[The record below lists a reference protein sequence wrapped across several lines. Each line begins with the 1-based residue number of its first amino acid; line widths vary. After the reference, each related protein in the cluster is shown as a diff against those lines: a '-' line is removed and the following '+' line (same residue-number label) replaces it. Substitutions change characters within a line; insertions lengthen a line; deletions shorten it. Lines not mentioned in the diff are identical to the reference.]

1 MQQPGF
7 AYGDQIAL
15 PADGLHALGAGAI
28 DKRREPEILA
38 LPDLGHRQSIH
49 SGIGELRQQVRR
61 RNDGL
66 IESVRFRQHAEL
78 IERLRLIF
86 RELA

>member
-1 MQQPGF
+1 MSISIRRRDDTKQLDRQT
-7 AYGDQIAL
+7 
-15 PADGLHALGAGAI
+15 
-28 DKRREPEILA
+28 REPEILA

-78 IERLRLIF
+78 IESLRLIF